1 MPNPETFP
9 PPAGEFFKLY
19 MHPSNSDKDKNAM
32 INMYQLYDSYHRCA
46 NLGVTYAQGS
56 WGYTILRT
64 AYSEESNALWQV
76 VLEKMKRW
84 VTQYLVYIDYL
95 RSNKSDASVTKE
107 IARRFAVD
115 VVEDQ
120 GGHSKALRHYPNLTG
135 ASQQDIKS
143 LVEIFETWRG
153 NTLGDVDMET
163 SSRYNPRFCDFLV
176 IDEGSLRSLAALPE
190 ETPHLEPVSRAERMA
205 RNVLFEN
212 SYVWLVDS
220 RAAKRFQGV
229 EDPVNYDGCMKLS
242 VGDIYEAWFERVARF
257 EDLDWIFEREE
268 KDGEKWYSPR

>member
-56 WGYTILRT
+56 WGYTNYHSTDTSPLILRT
-64 AYSEESNALWQV
+64 AYSEESNALWQEV
-76 VLEKMKRW
+76 IEKMKRW

-107 IARRFAVD
+107 MARRFAVD
-115 VVEDQ
+115 VVDDQ
-120 GGHSKALRHYPNLTG
+120 GGHSKALRHYPILTG

-143 LVEIFETWRG
+143 LVEIFET
-153 NTLGDVDMET
+153 
-163 SSRYNPRFCDFLV
+163 
-176 IDEGSLRSLAALPE
+176 
-190 ETPHLEPVSRAERMA
+190 
-205 RNVLFEN
+205 
-212 SYVWLVDS
+212 
-220 RAAKRFQGV
+220 
-229 EDPVNYDGCMKLS
+229 
-242 VGDIYEAWFERVARF
+242 
-257 EDLDWIFEREE
+257 
-268 KDGEKWYSPR
+268 

>member
-19 MHPSNSDKDKNAM
+19 MHPSNSDRDKNAM
-32 INMYQLYDSYHRCA
+32 INMYQLYDSYYRCA
-46 NLGVTYAQGS
+46 DLGVTYAQGS

-64 AYSEESNALWQV
+64 PYSEESNAYG
-76 VLEKMKRW
+76 KN
-84 VTQYLVYIDYL
+84 
-95 RSNKSDASVTKE
+95 NKSDASVTKE

-120 GGHSKALRHYPNLTG
+120 GGCSKALRHYPNLTG

-143 LVEIFETWRG
+143 LVEIFETWRD
-153 NTLGDVDMET
+153 NTLGNVDMET
-163 SSRYNPRFCDFLV
+163 NSRYNPRFWDFLV
-176 IDEGSLRSLAALPE
+176 IDEGSLCSLAALPK

-205 RNVLFEN
+205 RNVLYEN
-212 SYVWLVDS
+212 SYVWLIDS

-229 EDPVNYDGCMKLS
+229 EDPASYDGCMKLS

-257 EDLDWIFEREE
+257 EDLDWIFELEE
-268 KDGEKWYSPR
+268 RAGERWYSSR

>member
-1 MPNPETFP
+1 M
-9 PPAGEFFKLY
+9 
-19 MHPSNSDKDKNAM
+19 
-32 INMYQLYDSYHRCA
+32 
-46 NLGVTYAQGS
+46 
-56 WGYTILRT
+56 
-64 AYSEESNALWQV
+64 WQEV
-76 VLEKMKRW
+76 IEKMKRW

-107 IARRFAVD
+107 MARRFAVD

-163 SSRYNPRFCDFLV
+163 NNRYNPRFCDFLV

-190 ETPHLEPVSRAERMA
+190 ETPHLEPVSRAERMVGPPLLC
-205 RNVLFEN
+205 N
-212 SYVWLVDS
+212 
-220 RAAKRFQGV
+220 
-229 EDPVNYDGCMKLS
+229 DGL
-242 VGDIYEAWFERVARF
+242 
-257 EDLDWIFEREE
+257 L
-268 KDGEKWYSPR
+268 

>member
-56 WGYTILRT
+56 WGYTI
-64 AYSEESNALWQV
+64 
-76 VLEKMKRW
+76 
-84 VTQYLVYIDYL
+84 YIDYL

-190 ETPHLEPVSRAERMA
+190 ETPHLEPA

>member
-1 MPNPETFP
+1 MPSPKTFP
-9 PPAGEFFKLY
+9 PPTGEFFKLY

-46 NLGVTYAQGS
+46 NLGLTYAQAS

-64 AYSEESNALWQV
+64 AYSEESNALWQEV
-76 VLEKMKRW
+76 IEKMKRW

-120 GGHSKALRHYPNLTG
+120 GG
-135 ASQQDIKS
+135 
-143 LVEIFETWRG
+143 
-153 NTLGDVDMET
+153 
-163 SSRYNPRFCDFLV
+163 PRFCDFLV
-176 IDEGSLRSLAALPE
+176 IDEGSLCSLAALPD

-205 RNVLFEN
+205 RNALYEN
-212 SYVWLVDS
+212 SYVWLVNS

-242 VGDIYEAWFERVARF
+242 VGDIYEAWFERAARF
-257 EDLDWIFEREE
+257 EDLEWNFEREE
-268 KDGEKWYSPR
+268 KAGEKWYSPR

>member
-1 MPNPETFP
+1 MPSPETFP

-32 INMYQLYDSYHRCA
+32 INMYQLYDSYHWCA

-64 AYSEESNALWQV
+64 VYSEESDVLWQEGI
-76 VLEKMKRW
+76 EKMKRW
-84 VTQYLVYIDYL
+84 VTQYLVYVDYL
-95 RSNKSDASVTKE
+95 RSNKSDASVTE
-107 IARRFAVD
+107 EMARRFAVD

-120 GGHSKALRHYPNLTG
+120 GGYSKALRHYPNLTS

-153 NTLGDVDMET
+153 NTLSDVDMET
-163 SSRYNPRFCDFLV
+163 NSRYSPRFCDFLV
-176 IDEGSLRSLAALPE
+176 IDGGSLCSLAALPD
-190 ETPHLEPVSRAERMA
+190 ETPHLAPA
-205 RNVLFEN
+205 RNVLYEN
-212 SYVWLVDS
+212 SYVWLIES

-229 EDPVNYDGCMKLS
+229 EDAVNYDGCMKLS
-242 VGDIYEAWFERVARF
+242 VGDIYEARFERVARF
-257 EDLDWIFEREE
+257 EDLDWISEREK